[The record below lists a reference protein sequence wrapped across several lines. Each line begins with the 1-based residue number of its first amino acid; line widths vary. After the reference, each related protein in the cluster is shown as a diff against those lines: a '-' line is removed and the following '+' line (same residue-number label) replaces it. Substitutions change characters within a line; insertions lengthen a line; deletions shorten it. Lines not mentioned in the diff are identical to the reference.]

1 MFIQDIESCRAIHST
16 ESSSTLLPTA
26 TRDVLNNLTIP
37 QQTMSRSHLK
47 TCPHESGVSRGA
59 GGGGVPHLPVVNKYL
74 SPGTRCEVQNAI
86 AHSLSIPIISCFLL
100 QCSGGKQNFLFR

>member
-26 TRDVLNNLTIP
+26 TRDVLKNLTIP

-59 GGGGVPHLPVVNKYL
+59 AGGGGGVGVGST
-74 SPGTRCEVQNAI
+74 SPSR
-86 AHSLSIPIISCFLL
+86 
-100 QCSGGKQNFLFR
+100 GKQIPVSRDAG